1 MARKKKYDEQL
12 NVVDTVIPVDTQPA
26 VAQTAKVELT
36 DNEKVYNDL
45 IKAGKTKEAYEFLMR
60 VRHGV
65 V

>member
-12 NVVDTVIPVDTQPA
+12 NVIDTVIQVDTKAVSQPA
-26 VAQTAKVELT
+26 QVELT

-45 IKAGKTKEAYEFLMR
+45 IKAGKNKEAYEFLMR